1 MSMQS
6 PTQGTGPD
14 EGDRKRRTEHRKAPK
29 PEAVREVARRL
40 RDAGQRERIE
50 IDLSRTRVVR
60 WTKPPWHTVAC
71 HGGSYALARREA
83 VAEGYRLEF
92 RPLEG
97 DALLEY
103 HPDERLSAR
112 FGCELWAIDAT
123 GEVNHKIHGNRGAL
137 ALARD
142 LGYEDSE
149 ALCQWAHEN
158 PRQWGNVRGGAMFY
172 DEDAFDET
180 PETISLKAIAEWWLQ
195 VADRLEVEEA
205 VLDGFRAGRGSDQG
219 ARGLRLKHE
228 RRRSVLFLP

>member
-29 PEAVREVARRL
+29 PEAVRELARRL

-158 PRQWGNVRGGAMFY
+158 PRQWGQRARRCHVLRRGRLRRDTGN
-172 DEDAFDET
+172 DQ
-180 PETISLKAIAEWWLQ
+180 PEGHRGV
-195 VADRLEVEEA
+195 VA
-205 VLDGFRAGRGSDQG
+205 AGRGSLGGGGSSAGRVTGRQG
-219 ARGLRLKHE
+219 D
-228 RRRSVLFLP
+228 